1 MNTASTVSDK
11 TYALLVAR
19 GIFKTIMT
27 GVIIFWIAGT
37 LDYWQGWVLFG
48 YFIVVAI
55 FLIFLFNAR
64 RELMMER
71 VKPGKGVKIWDRIV
85 VIIFGLLMLA
95 MLIVGVLDAARFH
108 WSPELPLSVYV
119 ISYLVLTASMLLVL
133 WAMLENNYFATYV
146 RIQHDRGHK
155 VCTTGP
161 YRYVRHPG
169 YSGIIPAQ
177 LCFAFILGSYWAL
190 IPAGAILLL
199 FILRTELE
207 DRTLQKE
214 LEGYQEYVTKT
225 RFKLVPGIW

>member
-1 MNTASTVSDK
+1 MPKPSSVSNK

-37 LDYWQGWVLFG
+37 WDYWQGWVLFG
-48 YFIVVAI
+48 YFIVVTI

-71 VKPGKGVKIWDRIV
+71 VKPGKGVKLWDRIV
-85 VIIFGLLMLA
+85 MMIFGLLMLA

-108 WSPELPLSVYV
+108 WSPALPVYV
-119 ISYLVLTASMLLVL
+119 YVVSYIVLTASMLLVL
-133 WAMLENNYFATYV
+133 WAMLANNYFATYV
-146 RIQHDRGHK
+146 RIQEDRGHQ
-155 VCTTGP
+155 VCTSGP
-161 YRYVRHPG
+161 YKYVRHPG

-177 LCFAFILGSYWAL
+177 ICFAFILGSYWAL

-214 LEGYQEYVTKT
+214 LEGYKEYASKV
-225 RFKLVPGIW
+225 RSRLIPSVW